1 MSYVV
6 ISFKTFMYKIIIKCY
21 VNCLFFSLKLH
32 IINIAQIAGIK
43 KQKQWLDL
51 FLFISYP
58 NRSSYL
64 LKKKKQCTEM
74 EQK

>member
-1 MSYVV
+1 
-6 ISFKTFMYKIIIKCY
+6 
-21 VNCLFFSLKLH
+21 LFVFFP
-32 IINIAQIAGIK
+32 QIAHNKYCTNCWHK